1 MPDIFSILAA
11 NGATWGVTLTL
22 IIAGLI
28 VAVVILNRDNRRQ
41 DAEIEKLKSNIEER
55 FKKIEDDKKEAERM
69 MDSKLD
75 QIFNKVNKMAEDV
88 AVLKDRDNR

>member
-28 VAVVILNRDNRRQ
+28 VAAVLLYRYIVRL
-41 DAEIEKLKSNIEER
+41 DAEIQKLKAELEAV
-55 FKKIEDDKKEAERM
+55 KEKVDDKVSAIYDRLNAIASDVSFIKGRM
-69 MDSKLD
+69 EGEK
-75 QIFNKVNKMAEDV
+75 
-88 AVLKDRDNR
+88 